1 MKQSGRMHTGLVML
15 LLLSTLG
22 CGGPSGTSLSGE
34 ELQKKYPDEKYVQL
48 NGVSLHYEQEGL
60 GRPVVLLH
68 GFLTHSALW
77 RQIVPT
83 FTYGYTLYS
92 LDLMGSGLSEKP
104 QNQTYSIDTHV
115 AQLGKLID
123 EFHLDNAILVG
134 HGVGAAIAMVYTVR
148 NPSKVRKLVVM
159 NAPLFPGYSATGLWL
174 LKLPLVGG
182 MLTNDWFIQRTLRG
196 GVSKPESL
204 QDAVLD
210 MYLQPYRDD
219 PGARVALL
227 KQVKELNLDPV
238 LEKEVV
244 PNLTKLQVPTLIVWG
259 ANDPYVPLDLGKK
272 LDTDIPND
280 EFPVI
285 LNTGHYELEER
296 PEEVR
301 AVIKE
306 FLDTN

>member
-1 MKQSGRMHTGLVML
+1 MKQSWGRRTKLVVL
-15 LLLSTLG
+15 LLLSTFG
-22 CGGPSGTSLSGE
+22 CGAPSDTSLSGE
-34 ELQKKYPDEKYVQL
+34 ELQKKYPDERYVQL
-48 NGVSLHYEQEGL
+48 DGVSLHYEQEGL

-68 GFLTHSALW
+68 GFLTHSAIW
-77 RQIVPT
+77 REIVPA

-104 QNQTYSIDTHV
+104 QNQRYSIDTHV
-115 AQLGKLID
+115 AQVGKLID
-123 EFHLDNAILVG
+123 EFHLDNAILIG
-134 HGVGAAIAMVYTVR
+134 HGVGAAIAMVYTMR

-182 MLTNDWFIQRTLRG
+182 MLTNDWFIQRTLRK
-196 GVSKPESL
+196 GVVKPESMP
-204 QDAVLD
+204 DSIID
-210 MYLQPYRDD
+210 TYIQPYRDD

-227 KQVKELNLDPV
+227 KQVTELNLDPV
-238 LEKEVV
+238 VEKEVT
-244 PNLTKLQVPTLIVWG
+244 PNLAKLQVPTLILWG
-259 ANDPYVPLDLGKK
+259 ANDPYVPLDVGKS
-272 LDTDIPND
+272 LDTVIPND

-285 LNTGHYELEER
+285 LNTAHYEMEER

-306 FLDTN
+306 FLDAN